1 MPTNAELK
9 ALEAHKPDMAEM
21 TYYRY
26 RQRLPIQIER
36 LKRLPLLARAIADEA
51 ERIAKESTQT
61 KPFLRVE
68 LDPET
73 NDYAIYRGE
82 EFIGYARTE
91 SEGWRRLAEMSR
103 GLPVS

>member
-9 ALEAHKPDMAEM
+9 ALEAHKSDMDEM

-51 ERIAKESTQT
+51 ERIAKESTAPAKTSKEEQT
-61 KPFLRVE
+61 E
-68 LDPET
+68 C
-73 NDYAIYRGE
+73 
-82 EFIGYARTE
+82 
-91 SEGWRRLAEMSR
+91 
-103 GLPVS
+103 